1 MRYRIISDNPGRMRV
16 RFGGY
21 AFDKMLE
28 SCICK
33 LAMANFFAL
42 SAEAHSANGSLLICY
57 KKGHRADVI
66 KFIESLDFRSMT
78 PVTEDNTTREIDNS
92 FKKGLIRLGISHAI
106 RKLLVPAPFR
116 PLFVA
121 YRASRYILKG
131 LSSLAEGKLTV
142 EVLDAASITACL
154 VQRNFSTARTIML
167 LLSVSSLLEEYTHAR
182 TKAVLTSSLAVK
194 ADKVWLVNGNEDV
207 LIPIKELVAGDK
219 IRVRTGS
226 VIPVDGEITE
236 GEAYINEA
244 SMTGESLA
252 VMKSENATVFAG
264 TVIEEGSIVVK
275 VRAVSSET
283 KIQKIIE
290 LIDSS
295 ENLKAGIQSR
305 AERLADGIVSF
316 SFLGF
321 GLTLLLTGNI
331 TKAVSLLMVDYS
343 CAIKLSTPIS
353 VISAIREA
361 ADRNITVKG
370 GKYLEAFAAADTIVF
385 DKTGTLTNA
394 EPVLQQVIPFGS
406 YTEEEILRTAAC
418 IEEHFPHSMARAI
431 VKGAENRGVLH
442 AEEHAEVNYI
452 VAHGIAT
459 TLHGQR
465 AIIGSRHFV
474 CEDEGVVIT
483 DEQQT
488 FIDEKAGASSVIY
501 LALGGQLAGVLCIND
516 PPRSEAADAVRL
528 MKKGGIEK
536 VVMLTGDS
544 SFLCDCVACCDCHN
558 ECDNCNHYVEESGE
572 GNTVT
577 SHIVSCELY
586 SLIGIHRNILG
597 NNPIF
602 SDYIKEIFAY
612 FLCLNVI
619 GRRVVVLP
627 RVRVV
632 KTCFSQFIK
641 AFFCHHCHTEL
652 YSLKHHIRRILIKCT
667 VIGEGNKGGN
677 FVFLSVHNELVI
689 YRKAVVV
696 CIHSVNCNL
705 VRVIGQFALHN
716 ANLVK
721 FLTIFKDT
729 QCAVYI
735 FCFTFNV
742 EIFVDFYICFF
753 KLFNCFIISLA
764 VKLKITVLD
773 IVFFKAFVISNFH
786 TARSNHKAR
795 YKANHYYHKQ
805 ENNRIFSEVA
815 LKLSWQSFDKW
826 IFHFNHSF
834 PLTSQALL
842 LRFFLR

>member
-21 AFDKMLE
+21 AFDKTLE

-106 RKLLVPAPFR
+106 RKLLVPAPLR

-305 AERLADGIVSF
+305 AERLADGIVPF

-528 MKKGGIEK
+528 MKKCGINN

-544 SFLCDCVACCDCHN
+544 QSAAEIIASQL
-558 ECDNCNHYVEESGE
+558 
-572 GNTVT
+572 
-577 SHIVSCELY
+577 
-586 SLIGIHRNILG
+586 GITE
-597 NNPIF
+597 F
-602 SDYIKEIFAY
+602 KAQ
-612 FLCLNVI
+612 
-619 GRRVVVLP
+619 VLP
-627 RVRVV
+627 EE
-632 KTCFSQFIK
+632 KHSFIEQLK
-641 AFFCHHCHTEL
+641 ADGNHVIMVGDGINDAPALAAADVSVAMSDASDIAKETADITIRGAELTEL
-652 YSLKHHIRRILIKCT
+652 AVIRMLSERLMQRINANYRFIVGFNTALLLLGFGGVISPSLSAL
-667 VIGEGNKGGN
+667 
-677 FVFLSVHNELVI
+677 
-689 YRKAVVV
+689 
-696 CIHSVNCNL
+696 
-705 VRVIGQFALHN
+705 LHN
-716 ANLVK
+716 ASTMAICVK
-721 FLTIFKDT
+721 SMTPLLKD
-729 QCAVYI
+729 
-735 FCFTFNV
+735 
-742 EIFVDFYICFF
+742 
-753 KLFNCFIISLA
+753 K
-764 VKLKITVLD
+764 K
-773 IVFFKAFVISNFH
+773 
-786 TARSNHKAR
+786 
-795 YKANHYYHKQ
+795 
-805 ENNRIFSEVA
+805 
-815 LKLSWQSFDKW
+815 
-826 IFHFNHSF
+826 
-834 PLTSQALL
+834 
-842 LRFFLR
+842 

>member
-21 AFDKMLE
+21 AFDKTLE
-28 SCICK
+28 SSIYK
-33 LAMANFFAL
+33 LAIANLFVL

-57 KKGHRADVI
+57 KKGHRADVM

-106 RKLLVPAPFR
+106 RKLLVPAPLR
-116 PLFVA
+116 PLCVA

-207 LIPIKELVAGDK
+207 LIPIKELNVGDK
-219 IRVRTGS
+219 IRIRTGS

-305 AERLADGIVSF
+305 AERLADGIVPF

-321 GLTLLLTGNI
+321 GLMLLLTGNI

-459 TLHGQR
+459 TLHGKR

-544 SFLCDCVACCDCHN
+544 KSAAEIIASQL
-558 ECDNCNHYVEESGE
+558 
-572 GNTVT
+572 
-577 SHIVSCELY
+577 
-586 SLIGIHRNILG
+586 GITE
-597 NNPIF
+597 F
-602 SDYIKEIFAY
+602 MAQ
-612 FLCLNVI
+612 
-619 GRRVVVLP
+619 VLP
-627 RVRVV
+627 EEKHSFIEQLKADGNRVIMVGDGINDAPALAAADVSVAMSDASDIAKETADITIRG
-632 KTCFSQFIK
+632 
-641 AFFCHHCHTEL
+641 AELTEL
-652 YSLKHHIRRILIKCT
+652 AVIRMLSERLMQRINANYRFIVGFNTALLLLGFGGVISPSLSAL
-667 VIGEGNKGGN
+667 
-677 FVFLSVHNELVI
+677 
-689 YRKAVVV
+689 
-696 CIHSVNCNL
+696 
-705 VRVIGQFALHN
+705 LHN
-716 ANLVK
+716 ASTMAICVK
-721 FLTIFKDT
+721 SMTPLLKD
-729 QCAVYI
+729 
-735 FCFTFNV
+735 
-742 EIFVDFYICFF
+742 
-753 KLFNCFIISLA
+753 K
-764 VKLKITVLD
+764 K
-773 IVFFKAFVISNFH
+773 
-786 TARSNHKAR
+786 
-795 YKANHYYHKQ
+795 
-805 ENNRIFSEVA
+805 
-815 LKLSWQSFDKW
+815 
-826 IFHFNHSF
+826 
-834 PLTSQALL
+834 
-842 LRFFLR
+842 